1 MNRESTRICA
11 NQDYKSALIR
21 VIRVRKSFMI
31 LTYIEQAGGKI
42 NNASFEALTLA
53 RQLGEKTS
61 APLDAIAIGDA
72 SDELKTRL
80 GAFGVHTL
88 HLAQHD
94 MLAEYAPDAYAASIV
109 EIARAQNARAILAA
123 GSEHGNEILAR
134 VAAKMNLPFAA
145 NVTDVQAGDD
155 YIVTRLRWGGS
166 LFEEAKLKGAVKIL
180 SVAPNSIVITPSGV
194 ASTVTI
200 GEVIIA
206 SFVPVL
212 DANDLRVRVTQ
223 RVEGASGKISLGEA
237 RVVVGGGRGVGS
249 AEGFR
254 ELEELAELL
263 GGAVGGSR
271 VVTGLGWRPHADQIG
286 QTGNRIQPE
295 LYISCG
301 VSGAIQHMVGAKGAK
316 HILAINTDPEAP
328 IMFKA
333 DYAVLGD
340 LHQIIPAI
348 SAEIKKR
355 RG

>member
-1 MNRESTRICA
+1 
-11 NQDYKSALIR
+11 
-21 VIRVRKSFMI
+21 MI

-42 NNASFEALTLA
+42 NAASFEALTLA
-53 RQLGEKTS
+53 RQLAEQRN
-61 APLDAIAIGDA
+61 APLHAIAIGDA
-72 SDELKTRL
+72 PDELKTRL
-80 GAFGVHTL
+80 GAFGVNTL

-94 MLAEYAPDAYAASIV
+94 ALVEYAPDAYAASIV
-109 EIARAQNARAILAA
+109 EIARTNNARTILAT
-123 GSEHGNEILAR
+123 GSERGNEILAR

-145 NVTDVQAGDD
+145 NVTAVQSGDDYDDD

-166 LFEEAKLKGAVKIL
+166 LLEQAKLHGATKIL
-180 SVAPNSIVITPSGV
+180 SVAPNSIVATPSDDSKPV
-194 ASTVTI
+194 VTTL
-200 GEVIIA
+200 V
-206 SFVPVL
+206 VPSL
-212 DANDLRVRVTQ
+212 DENDLRVRVTQ

-271 VVTGLGWRPHADQIG
+271 VVTGLGWRSHADQIG

-333 DYAVLGD
+333 DYAVIGD
-340 LHQIIPAI
+340 LHQIVPAI